1 MKTGKQLV
9 PAGLALGALMAGVVV
24 AGNAQAAENPFGAAE
39 LPGGYMLAS
48 ADKAGEGKCGE
59 GKCGEGKCGEDAEKK
74 SGEGKCGEGAD
85 KKSGEGKCGEGKCG
99 G

>member
-59 GKCGEGKCGEDAEKK
+59 GKCGEDAEKK

>member
-9 PAGLALGALMAGVVV
+9 PAGLALGALMTGVVV
-24 AGNAQAAENPFGAAE
+24 VGNAQAAENPFGAAE
-39 LPGGYMLAS
+39 LAGGYMLAS

-59 GKCGEGKCGEDAEKK
+59 AKCGEDADKK
-74 SGEGKCGEGAD
+74 SGEGKCGEDAD